1 MSKQEED
8 ATANIDTTFDR
19 VNLDEGMERNQR
31 PVEVQELQPEKT
43 KQNDAPSEN
52 VTNAN
57 FRKTENAAFT
67 ASDEQV
73 KVKGFREIGKESA
86 TVETTD
92 GEVVNLADLSFQDEG
107 TQNLFNIASKMD
119 NAAAAT
125 ALVDYYNGK
134 DNAGVYA
141 NNFRMAYRM
150 GRLGSISFDK
160 MMQASKSF
168 RIMSDKGA
176 MRLAYELGKV
186 HGENAKAAEAE
197 NKVAPAQKKGKGE
210 YEDYRYAS
218 EDKDSFVRM
227 KKRIG
232 KENRIGCIGF
242 KYPHR

>member
-1 MSKQEED
+1 MDASVSNAMRRTVSLNQKSEMMQKESVSKQEED

-31 PVEVQELQPEKT
+31 PVEVQELQPEKA
-43 KQNDAPSEN
+43 KQN

-73 KVKGFREIGKESA
+73 KVKGFREIGKETA

-92 GEVVNLADLSFQDEG
+92 GEVVDLADLSFQDEG

-134 DNAGVYA
+134 DNAGIYA
-141 NNFRMAYRM
+141 NNFRSIQ
-150 GRLGSISFDK
+150 GR
-160 MMQASKSF
+160 
-168 RIMSDKGA
+168 
-176 MRLAYELGKV
+176 
-186 HGENAKAAEAE
+186 
-197 NKVAPAQKKGKGE
+197 
-210 YEDYRYAS
+210 
-218 EDKDSFVRM
+218 
-227 KKRIG
+227 
-232 KENRIGCIGF
+232 NRSNSC
-242 KYPHR
+242 

>member
-1 MSKQEED
+1 MKSKK
-8 ATANIDTTFDR
+8 
-19 VNLDEGMERNQR
+19 RN
-31 PVEVQELQPEKT
+31 V
-43 KQNDAPSEN
+43 APSEN

-73 KVKGFREIGKESA
+73 KVKGFREIGKRIGYSRDYGWRGSKPCGL
-86 TVETTD
+86 V
-92 GEVVNLADLSFQDEG
+92 FQDEG
-107 TQNLFNIASKMD
+107 TQDLFNIASKMD

-168 RIMSDKGA
+168 RIMSDKGS
-176 MRLAYELGKV
+176 
-186 HGENAKAAEAE
+186 NASC
-197 NKVAPAQKKGKGE
+197 V
-210 YEDYRYAS
+210 
-218 EDKDSFVRM
+218 
-227 KKRIG
+227 
-232 KENRIGCIGF
+232 
-242 KYPHR
+242 